1 MLTLS
6 YLNCS
11 SLCLSLQLLA
21 ALSFPDTEIMAST
34 VPTCS
39 RCKRTGHVA
48 VECSQ
53 PFFRTC
59 AYCKEMGHAVKSC
72 PKLFAKKAALDDSSS
87 TVSTS
92 SRSTAVT
99 AATSVSPAT
108 PSKDGKANGRKPR
121 QRQKAPVPPKIQF
134 LSEAEEL
141 EARKLEKKL
150 REISVLEAKRDAG
163 ERLDVLQVKKLE
175 TRKELENH
183 SVMLKVR
190 SGYARLPND
199 KWQIK
204 GACFRLAT
212 EGHRFL

>member
-1 MLTLS
+1 
-6 YLNCS
+6 
-11 SLCLSLQLLA
+11 
-21 ALSFPDTEIMAST
+21 
-34 VPTCS
+34 
-39 RCKRTGHVA
+39 
-48 VECSQ
+48 
-53 PFFRTC
+53 
-59 AYCKEMGHAVKSC
+59 MGHAVKSC

-99 AATSVSPAT
+99 AATSVSSTAT

-199 KWQIK
+199 K
-204 GACFRLAT
+204 
-212 EGHRFL
+212 

>member
-1 MLTLS
+1 
-6 YLNCS
+6 
-11 SLCLSLQLLA
+11 
-21 ALSFPDTEIMAST
+21 MAST
-34 VPTCS
+34 LPTCS

-72 PKLFAKKAALDDSSS
+72 PKLFAKKLAALDDSSS
-87 TVSTS
+87 TVSTN

-99 AATSVSPAT
+99 AATSVPSTASKKPAT
-108 PSKDGKANGRKPR
+108 PSKDGKANGRKPSR
-121 QRQKAPVPPKIQF
+121 QLQKAPVPDPRIQF
-134 LSEAEEL
+134 LSEAEEM

-183 SVMLKVR
+183 SVMRKMRL
-190 SGYARLPND
+190 GYARLASD
-199 KWQIK
+199 K
-204 GACFRLAT
+204 
-212 EGHRFL
+212 

>member
-1 MLTLS
+1 
-6 YLNCS
+6 
-11 SLCLSLQLLA
+11 
-21 ALSFPDTEIMAST
+21 MAST

-39 RCKRTGHVA
+39 RCKRAGHVA

-59 AYCKEMGHAVKSC
+59 AYCKEMGHAVKPC

-99 AATSVSPAT
+99 AATSVSSTASKKPATAT

-121 QRQKAPVPPKIQF
+121 QPKIQF
-134 LSEAEEL
+134 LSLDEEREAN
-141 EARKLEKKL
+141 KLEKKL

-163 ERLDVLQVKKLE
+163 ERLDVLQIKKLE

-183 SVMLKVR
+183 SVMRKVR
-190 SGYARLPND
+190 SGYARLASD
-199 KWQIK
+199 K
-204 GACFRLAT
+204 
-212 EGHRFL
+212 

>member
-1 MLTLS
+1 
-6 YLNCS
+6 
-11 SLCLSLQLLA
+11 
-21 ALSFPDTEIMAST
+21 
-34 VPTCS
+34 
-39 RCKRTGHVA
+39 
-48 VECSQ
+48 
-53 PFFRTC
+53 
-59 AYCKEMGHAVKSC
+59 MGHAVTSC

-199 KWQIK
+199 K
-204 GACFRLAT
+204 
-212 EGHRFL
+212 